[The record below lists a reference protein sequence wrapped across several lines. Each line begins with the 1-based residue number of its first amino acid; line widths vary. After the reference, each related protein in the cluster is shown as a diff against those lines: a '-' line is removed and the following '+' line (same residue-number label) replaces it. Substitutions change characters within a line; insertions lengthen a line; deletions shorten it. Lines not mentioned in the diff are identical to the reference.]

1 MANPGCHATGFISA
15 VYPLVAMGLLPED
28 ALLSCFSLTGYSGG
42 GKKMIAEYESPDKA
56 ESLFAP
62 APYGMGQTHKHLPEM
77 QKICGLQ
84 HKPVFV
90 PIVDD
95 YYKGMSTTV
104 SFHMAQ
110 LKGVA
115 TVAEVQQKLADYYAG
130 SAMVTVAEGTGTGKV
145 FGNAKAGKDTLELIV
160 SGTDERFTVTALF
173 DNLGKGASGAAV
185 QNMNLML
192 GFEENAGLS
201 V

>member
-1 MANPGCHATGFISA
+1 
-15 VYPLVAMGLLPED
+15 
-28 ALLSCFSLTGYSGG
+28 
-42 GKKMIAEYESPDKA
+42 
-56 ESLFAP
+56 
-62 APYGMGQTHKHLPEM
+62 M

-130 SAMVTVAEGTGTGKV
+130 SAMVHVAEGTGT
-145 FGNAKAGKDTLELIV
+145 AKLYANSQAGMDTLVLYAAGKDEQ
-160 SGTDERFTVTALF
+160 FTITALF
-173 DNLGKGASGAAV
+173 DNLGKGASGAAG

-192 GFEENAGLS
+192 GFEETTGLNL
-201 V
+201 

>member
-1 MANPGCHATGFISA
+1 
-15 VYPLVAMGLLPED
+15 
-28 ALLSCFSLTGYSGG
+28 
-42 GKKMIAEYESPDKA
+42 MIADYESPDKA

-77 QKICGLQ
+77 QAVCGLTY
-84 HKPVFV
+84 KPVFV

-95 YYKGMSTTV
+95 YYKGMATTV
-104 SFHMAQ
+104 TFHMAQ
-110 LKGVA
+110 LKGV
-115 TVAEVQQKLADYYAG
+115 TSVAEVQQKLADYYAG
-130 SAMVTVAEGTGTGKV
+130 AAMVTVAEGTGTGKLY
-145 FGNAKAGKDTLELIV
+145 GNAKAGQDTLELIV
-160 SGTDERFTVTALF
+160 SGTDERFTITALF